1 MGVLDSETLAVL
13 TTLILDV
20 SGAIAIL
27 LGWFIFRKLRGDK
40 KNIKRQNN
48 GLDRT
53 EQLFDESIDMK
64 LHVEDLIDEDTE
76 QLRRRTMAADLI

>member
-40 KNIKRQNN
+40 KNIKR
-48 GLDRT
+48 
-53 EQLFDESIDMK
+53 
-64 LHVEDLIDEDTE
+64 
-76 QLRRRTMAADLI
+76 